1 MAFIKRPTSKAIV
14 DNPVTLF
21 RDLRNR
27 KVNGL
32 LDHQSHMLTEYHKII
47 SKSNI
52 ALELPT
58 GSGKTLVGLLIAEY
72 RRRVYG
78 ESIVYLC
85 PTKQLANQV
94 VEQSKVKYGIK
105 TSIFVDKQ
113 IDYDPE
119 SKAEYTRAGTIA
131 VTTYSG
137 LFNTNTFFK
146 EPDVIILDDAHATE
160 NYISKY
166 WSLNITRK
174 DDTELYKSIAELIKQ
189 ILPESSYHRLL
200 LTEPSQNDITWVD
213 KIPTNKFHEII
224 SDFSLIVGSYAS
236 SNNLRFPWS
245 VIKDNLHACHVY
257 ISWSSILVRPIIP
270 PTLTFSPFA
279 NAKQRV
285 FMSATLGE
293 SGDLERLT
301 GIPHIHKLPI
311 PEGWDKQGIGRK
323 LFFFPEAKLN
333 EEDALTF
340 AIEMTN
346 HTNRSLI
353 LVPDDPTVEK
363 LKSKIK
369 KETNNSIFNA
379 KDIEISKDKFIKSDN
394 AVALLA
400 NRFDGIDFLD
410 DDCRYLILMGLPKAT
425 HLQEK
430 FMMSRMSASILFHD
444 RIRTRLIQ
452 AVGRCTRSA
461 VDYAAICVL
470 GQDLMDEL
478 IPEKKL
484 KKFHPELQAEIFY
497 GHDQSIAVA
506 DKNEL
511 LENLNIFLEHGEDWN
526 YADEDILQERN
537 KRTQTNL
544 VGSESL
550 LKAATF
556 EVNYQYAIW
565 RNDYDNAMIQ
575 IGQILEQ
582 LNENDLKGYRGF
594 WYYIAGITAWLAVKN
609 GISSYQ
615 NQINENFQNAAKC
628 TSSVT
633 WLHNLA
639 RKKDEIFQKNDE
651 YLPHLIEGLEIQL
664 DKIGRTNDS
673 KFESKAKE
681 IITKISSLDG
691 KEFEEGH
698 ESLGEF
704 LGYQAGNSNKI
715 AAPDPWWIIGDS
727 LCFAFEDK
735 IHENAKT
742 PIHVK
747 DIKQASGHPLWLREN
762 INTLNGKTRII
773 PVVLTTSIQIDEP
786 AVTFSEGIYYWNRS
800 EFVDWAIKAIQVIRI
815 LRKRYNGSGDLVWR
829 SEAIE
834 EFIKAQI
841 NPANLINNLE
851 RNLVKSLPTQLH

>member
-1 MAFIKRPTSKAIV
+1 MAFKKRSSSKITI

-32 LDHQSHMLTEYHKII
+32 LDHQSHMLTQYHQKIL
-47 SKSNI
+47 KSNI

-58 GSGKTLVGLLIAEY
+58 GSGKTLVGLLIAEF
-72 RRRVYG
+72 RRRVFG
-78 ESIVYLC
+78 ESVVYLC

-137 LFNTNTFFK
+137 LFNTNTFFR
-146 EPDVIILDDAHATE
+146 EPDVIILDDAHASE

-174 DDTELYKSIAELIKQ
+174 DDIELYKSIVSLIKQ
-189 ILPESSYHRLL
+189 VLPESSYHRLL
-200 LTEPSQNDITWVD
+200 MTEPSQYDLTWVD
-213 KIPTNKFHEII
+213 KIPTNKFNEIL
-224 SDFSLIVGSYAS
+224 SDFSLIVGNHTTNS
-236 SNNLRFPWS
+236 NLRYPWS
-245 VIKDNLHACHVY
+245 VIKENLHACHVY
-257 ISWSSILVRPIIP
+257 ISWGSILVRPIIP

-285 FMSATLGE
+285 YMSATLGE

-311 PEGWDKQGIGRK
+311 PEGWDKQGLGRR

-333 EEDALTF
+333 EVDALTF
-340 AIEMTN
+340 SIEMTK

-353 LVPDDPTVEK
+353 LVPDDRTVEK
-363 LKSKIK
+363 LKVKIK
-369 KETNNSIFNA
+369 KQTNNTIFNS
-379 KDIEISKDKFIKSDN
+379 KDIEISKDKFVKSDN
-394 AVALLA
+394 SIALLA

-410 DDCRYLILMGLPKAT
+410 DDCRFLILMGLPRAT

-430 FMMSRMSASILFHD
+430 FMMSRMSASVLFHD

-497 GHDQSIAVA
+497 GHDQSIGVSN
-506 DKNEL
+506 KNEL
-511 LENLNIFLEHGEDWN
+511 LENLNIFLEHSEEWN

-537 KRTQTNL
+537 IRTQTNL

-565 RNDYDNAMIQ
+565 SNDYDNAMIETGK
-575 IGQILEQ
+575 IIEE

-594 WYYIAGITAWLAVKN
+594 WFYIAGITAWLAVKN
-609 GISSYQ
+609 GIPSYQ
-615 NQINENFQNAAKC
+615 NQITDYFQKAAQC

-633 WLHNLA
+633 WLHTLA
-639 RKKDEIFQKNDE
+639 RKKDDIFQKNDE
-651 YLPHLIEGLEIQL
+651 YLPHLIEGLEEEL

-681 IITKISSLDG
+681 IITKINSLDG
-691 KEFEEGH
+691 KVFEEGH
-698 ESLGEF
+698 ESLGKL

-715 AAPDPWWIIGDS
+715 SAPDPWWIIGDS
-727 LCFAFEDK
+727 LCIVFEDK
-735 IHENAKT
+735 IHENAKV

-747 DIKQASGHPLWLREN
+747 DIKQASGHPLWIQKH
-762 INTLNGKTRII
+762 INTLNEKTKIV
-773 PVVLTTSIQIDEP
+773 PVVLTTSIQIDSH
-786 AVTFSEGIYYWNRS
+786 AVIYSEGIYYWNRDN
-800 EFVDWAIKAIQVIRI
+800 FVDWAIKAIQVVRI
-815 LRKRYNGSGDLVWR
+815 LRKRYNGTGDLVWR

-834 EFIKAQI
+834 EYIKEKI
-841 NPANLINNLE
+841 NPTNLLIDLGKNPVN
-851 RNLVKSLPTQLH
+851 SLPTQLH